1 MKIYSAT
8 FKLDTGAFVALPS
21 FTSVNIVTAVAR
33 AVDTMASSPQTK
45 EMVYSE
51 LTIKEV
57 DSLQFQK

>member
-1 MKIYSAT
+1 MKIYSVT
-8 FKLDTGAFVALPS
+8 FKLDTGAFVTLPS

-33 AVDTMASSPQTK
+33 AVDTMASSPQTN

-57 DSLQFQK
+57 DSLNQK